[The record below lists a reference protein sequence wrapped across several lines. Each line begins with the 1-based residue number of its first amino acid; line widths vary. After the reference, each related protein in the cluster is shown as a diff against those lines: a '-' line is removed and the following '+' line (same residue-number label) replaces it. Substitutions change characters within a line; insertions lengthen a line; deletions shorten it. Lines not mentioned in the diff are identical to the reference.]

1 MPDDDAWTIEF
12 YIDERGESPV
22 EEFLLGLD
30 VRTKARLVWAFEQ
43 VRIRNLNAR
52 EPLVKHLDRELWEV
66 RQSSR
71 GNIYRVIYLFFRGR
85 RIVLLH
91 GFQKKTQRTP
101 PREIELAA
109 RRRNSFIASE
119 ERERRRR
126 DDG

>member
-30 VRTKARLVWAFEQ
+30 VRTRARLVWAFEQ

>member
-119 ERERRRR
+119 ERERRSR